1 MRKHR
6 SDSNEVDLSV
16 NAPKHSTALG
26 SNTPTSKSV
35 IIRLAPVANATSL

>member
-6 SDSNEVDLSV
+6 SDSNEADLSV
-16 NAPKHSTALG
+16 NTPQHSTALG